1 MLKTENVMENTKI
14 YVIYPLTI
22 AFFFFL
28 FFNLQLFSFSFKKS
42 WRKEISTL
50 SIIVIKSL
58 LLLWFYLSEKKIF
71 VDIGFKF

>member
-22 AFFFFL
+22 AFFFFP

-42 WRKEISTL
+42 WRKNISTL